1 MYTNIHSFWSCS
13 AMGTN
18 YLYRTS
24 FMVNSILTS
33 KGGAVFMLSICL
45 EAETNIM
52 NMKVLRVFIN
62 ILLFVLYVIFFGKD
76 SFKKYQLG
84 DTIVTRNTEPSSII
98 NSPGKDK
105 TSPIQDYGQLLK
117 LSLLFSY
124 NAAS

>member
-1 MYTNIHSFWSCS
+1 
-13 AMGTN
+13 
-18 YLYRTS
+18 
-24 FMVNSILTS
+24 
-33 KGGAVFMLSICL
+33 MLSICL

-84 DTIVTRNTEPSSII
+84 DTIVTRNTEPSSVI